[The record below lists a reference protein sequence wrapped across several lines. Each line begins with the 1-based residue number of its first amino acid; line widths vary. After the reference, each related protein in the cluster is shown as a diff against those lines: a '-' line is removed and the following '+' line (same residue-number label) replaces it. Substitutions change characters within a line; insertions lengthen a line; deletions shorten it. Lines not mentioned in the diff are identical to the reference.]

1 MIGFYQV
8 GNDNWFRWW
17 NLIYTNIFACW
28 NQPKSH
34 LERLENKIEE
44 NKKLKTGRSEAIYIL
59 RGFFFT
65 TLSICF

>member
-8 GNDNWFRWW
+8 GNDNW
-17 NLIYTNIFACW
+17 
-28 NQPKSH
+28 